1 MSHFTSAGPEAGGTM
16 DFGDAAN
23 LDDLEDLLG
32 QLAEDEVQNLLDE
45 MASDPDDVHLPASV
59 RNSYRCNKSATG
71 ALNRD
76 SLINHINEEGKKD
89 EGKPDIVPFELGKKR
104 GKVYIP
110 NYNEEERAAM
120 ARAAEVADA
129 VRLDDDEEA
138 ALGVA
143 TTNDLMSLAEILD
156 SNPQEFIMEA
166 YADPLKYFEPDA
178 ANKVNVDE
186 AIAKVKSNDKE
197 LKELN
202 LTNVKDI
209 KEEQFEELFRGFQNN
224 DSLLSFSAANCG
236 ITDAACAVL
245 NNSLKSNQR
254 LQSLNLDTNMISPDT
269 LGDMFDALTNG
280 SNIMEL
286 HLSNQSQSNM
296 GYRVESRIADA
307 MNKNRTL
314 IKVGLKFQFNE
325 PESRAAKALIANI
338 DKRRVDRVREEG
350 AGQNVKWKVPKTID

>member
-1 MSHFTSAGPEAGGTM
+1 MVSWVS
-16 DFGDAAN
+16 
-23 LDDLEDLLG
+23 
-32 QLAEDEVQNLLDE
+32 VNLL
-45 MASDPDDVHLPASV
+45 SITFHF
-59 RNSYRCNKSATG
+59 YT
-71 ALNRD
+71 
-76 SLINHINEEGKKD
+76 GKKA

-178 ANKVNVDE
+178 VNKVNVDE

-209 KEEQFEELFRGFQNN
+209 KVSDE
-224 DSLLSFSAANCG
+224 
-236 ITDAACAVL
+236 
-245 NNSLKSNQR
+245 
-254 LQSLNLDTNMISPDT
+254 
-269 LGDMFDALTNG
+269 
-280 SNIMEL
+280 
-286 HLSNQSQSNM
+286 
-296 GYRVESRIADA
+296 
-307 MNKNRTL
+307 
-314 IKVGLKFQFNE
+314 
-325 PESRAAKALIANI
+325 
-338 DKRRVDRVREEG
+338 
-350 AGQNVKWKVPKTID
+350 